1 MRVIPMIYLNKTL
14 NLLNTNRLVMKQNF
28 KKYIT
33 LTAIILFV
41 SSSVFSQN
49 NTLYWMKHLPQSMNT
64 NPAKQS
70 NCKFFIDIPVLPNFQ
85 FDVAHTGFSLDD
97 AIMEHPTAQDS
108 FMIDL
113 VTLNDALGKN
123 RNSFD
128 FSTEFSLIN
137 LGFALKNNMYF
148 TFGINYK
155 FSENFQYPKA
165 LIEITKGNYRPNGE
179 PLSFDFR
186 ESFMSHRELYIG
198 ISKSFYDKLYIGGRL
213 KFLNGYANID
223 AKKMNV
229 KWYTSTNPDSIY
241 NWRFESDFDI
251 NASFP
256 VAWELI
262 EDSVGKITDVK
273 TEDITIDE
281 NNIYGSIK
289 DIIPHNFGMGID
301 LGIEY
306 QINKNILV
314 SASVVDLGF
323 IKWKTNPANIKLEGA
338 KYTFS
343 GLDIANYVGSYDDAL
358 GADEDDANSMG
369 DDIIDT
375 LTVLFT
381 PSITENSY
389 TTGLNTKIYLGG
401 NFAVKEWLDFG
412 LLYKGIVMNKSLYS
426 SATVSANLNFFRGW
440 SYTLSYSMI
449 DRLANNIGMGL
460 AYKLGPFQMYFITDN
475 VAVPLSVAFDTP
487 TTNKWIRNTKRAN
500 FAFGMN
506 FTLCKKKHDIGLL
519 E

>member
-1 MRVIPMIYLNKTL
+1 
-14 NLLNTNRLVMKQNF
+14 MKQNF
-28 KKYIT
+28 KKYIILTVIT
-33 LTAIILFV
+33 LFI
-41 SSSVFSQN
+41 SSSIFSQN
-49 NTLYWMKHLPQSMNT
+49 NTLYWMRHLPQSMNT

-85 FDVAHTGFSLDD
+85 FDAAHTGFSIND

-113 VTLNDALGKN
+113 VSLNSALGKN

-128 FSTEFSLIN
+128 FETEFSLIN
-137 LGFALKNNMYF
+137 MGFALKNNMYF
-148 TFGINYK
+148 TFGVNYK
-155 FSENFQYPKA
+155 FSENFQYPKS

-186 ESFMSHRELYIG
+186 ESFMSHRELYLG

-223 AKKMNV
+223 AKKIKV
-229 KWYTSTNPDSIY
+229 DWYTSTKDENIY
-241 NWRFESDFDI
+241 DWRFESDIDF
-251 NASFP
+251 NASIP
-256 VAWELI
+256 VAWKLEK
-262 EDSVGKITDVK
+262 DSLGNITDVTTSEPK
-273 TEDITIDE
+273 IDE
-281 NNIYGSIK
+281 NDIYGSIK
-289 DIIPHNFGMGID
+289 GIIPHNFGMGID

-323 IKWKTNPANIKLEGA
+323 IKWKTNPANVKLEGA
-338 KYTFS
+338 EYTFN
-343 GLDIANYVGSYDDAL
+343 GLDVANYIGSYNDAL
-358 GADEDDANSMG
+358 GAGEAEGQSMG
-369 DDIIDT
+369 SDIIDT
-375 LTVLFT
+375 LTTLFT
-381 PSITENSY
+381 PTITTDAY
-389 TTGLNTKIYLGG
+389 TTNLNTKIYAGG

-412 LLYKGIVMNKSLYS
+412 LLYRGVVMNKSLYS

-449 DRLANNIGMGL
+449 DRRANNIGMGL

-475 VAVPLSVAFDTP
+475 VAVPLSIAFDTP
-487 TTNKWIRNTKRAN
+487 RTHRWILNTKRAN